1 MRMVVRTELYA
12 RAVLCGSDSITW
24 CTVAGPL
31 SQSTSIRRSSASVK
45 VGDFLGGKLSV
56 PSLCASVIRCLL
68 RRASSSN
75 VTNYLVIRN
84 RATCGSAF
92 DARSQLDGK
101 NSVDLYVNDN

>member
-31 SQSTSIRRSSASVK
+31 CQSTSIRRSSASVK
-45 VGDFLGGKLSV
+45 VGDFLGGKLPV
-56 PSLCASVIRCLL
+56 PSLYARFVRCLI
-68 RRASSSN
+68 RRAGPSN

-84 RATCGSAF
+84 QELRGSA
-92 DARSQLDGK
+92 
-101 NSVDLYVNDN
+101 VNQFLVGDSWLS